1 MIIRK
6 FEHSDTE
13 EIVEI
18 WYKASVI
25 AHSFIPKEMWESHK
39 EELRNKYLP
48 VAETLVAEEGGSL
61 IGFISLLENYIGGL
75 FVAPTK
81 QGVGVGTKL
90 IEQARLEKGQ
100 LNVGV
105 YDKNIDAKR
114 FYTKNGF
121 IYMNEEVQPETG
133 EIMINMVLN

>member
-25 AHSFIPKEMWESHK
+25 AHSFIPKEMWELHK

-48 VAETLVAEEGGSL
+48 VARNYLNFERNEICGRA
-61 IGFISLLENYIGGL
+61 IIQDNLLL
-75 FVAPTK
+75 
-81 QGVGVGTKL
+81 
-90 IEQARLEKGQ
+90 
-100 LNVGV
+100 
-105 YDKNIDAKR
+105 
-114 FYTKNGF
+114 
-121 IYMNEEVQPETG
+121 
-133 EIMINMVLN
+133 